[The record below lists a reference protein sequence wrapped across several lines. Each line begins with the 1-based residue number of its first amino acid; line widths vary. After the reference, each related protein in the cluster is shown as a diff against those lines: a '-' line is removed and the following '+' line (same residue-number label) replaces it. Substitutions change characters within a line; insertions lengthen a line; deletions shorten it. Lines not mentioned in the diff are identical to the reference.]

1 MNTEEILERL
11 NKNSKECVI
20 KNRRKGPDF
29 LLQVVNVS
37 GIIIWFFVLMLFAIC
52 EKAEVRIFDFNQKIE
67 GIKQAEWSNIA
78 IIMATIMFF
87 VSATLLLLSLKRT
100 RRKTDK
106 LKISLLVSE
115 VISFLIGILLLIKIY

>member
-11 NKNSKECVI
+11 NENSKECVI

-29 LLQVVNVS
+29 LLQVVNMS
-37 GIIIWFFVLMLFAIC
+37 GIIIWFFVLMLFAVC

-67 GIKQAEWSNIA
+67 RIKQVEWSNIA
-78 IIMATIMFF
+78 IVMATIMFF
-87 VSATLLLLSLKRT
+87 VSAALLLISLKRT

-115 VISFLIGILLLIKIY
+115 VISFLIGILLLIKMY